1 MADIKKNNRLR
12 DKKITILKR
21 VRGYDDY
28 GEPIDETVPIAEN
41 IWAYYRQVSG
51 SEFFS
56 ALTANTKVDAIFNIA
71 YRKDIDTTCKV
82 KFRGEIYEITR
93 IDDYEGYKETLTIY
107 ATKTN

>member
-12 DKKITILKR
+12 DKKIDILKQ
-21 VRGYDDY
+21 VRGYDEY
-28 GEPIDETVPIAEN
+28 GEPIDELQTIAAN

-51 SEFFS
+51 NEYFS
-56 ALTANTKVDAIFNIA
+56 ALTANTKVDALFSIA